1 MSTKMG
7 IYGTFN
13 TTATM
18 QPIKRVDM
26 VVNVGSKFAIN
37 SNCLKGGD
45 LGHREERK
53 ETCFSK

>member
-1 MSTKMG
+1 MG

-37 SNCLKGGD
+37 SNCLRGGD

>member
-1 MSTKMG
+1 MG

-26 VVNVGSKFAIN
+26 VVNVGSKYAIN
-37 SNCLKGGD
+37 SNCLRGGD
-45 LGHREERK
+45 LGNWEERK